1 MEPFKL
7 PEGKPERSGEV
18 RACERE
24 CERACVRACVL
35 ACVPSNTGGHCA
47 HRRRKERASCPPDL
61 TCVTPGWGVRVR
73 MQVYT
78 FSNGA
83 KYVGAIRNGKM
94 HGMGFRV

>member
-1 MEPFKL
+1 
-7 PEGKPERSGEV
+7 
-18 RACERE
+18 
-24 CERACVRACVL
+24 VL
-35 ACVPSNTGGHCA
+35 ACMRAWVRAFLRSCVRPTRALLCK
-47 HRRRKERASCPPDL
+47 RRRKERASCPPDL
-61 TCVTPGWGVRVR
+61 TCVTAGWGVRVR